1 MNDAFILGRYIE
13 TGSWIHKID
22 PRAKITAMV
31 LYCLVILITDDLVSY
46 GFVTVFSI
54 LMLLSS
60 KIPLRT
66 YVKAMRPLRF
76 LMLFI
81 FLFHL
86 LFTKGGT
93 ALFSLGM
100 LEVYSE
106 GCILACTTVWRMGM
120 LVSFTAIL
128 TFTTTPNKLAQGL
141 EDVMKPLGWV
151 GLSPER
157 LTLMISLALRFIPTI
172 FEETEKIIKAQASR
186 GADIKELPWLEKGK
200 MLVSLL
206 VPVTVSAFRRAEDL
220 VHSMESRGYVLD
232 APKTRYHRL
241 NWSRMDS
248 LFLFLFLLLFL
259 LVISGGIWL

>member
-13 TGSWIHKID
+13 TGSWIHRMD

-31 LYCLVILITDDLVSY
+31 LYCIVILVTDDPASY
-46 GFVTVFSI
+46 GLVTVFSI

-60 KIPLRT
+60 KIPLST
-66 YVKAMRPLRF
+66 YVKAMKPLRF

-86 LFTKGGT
+86 LFIKDGT
-93 ALFSLGM
+93 ALFSLGVA
-100 LEVYSE
+100 EVHS
-106 GCILACTTVWRMGM
+106 GGLILACTTVWRMGM

-151 GLSPER
+151 GLSPEK

-172 FEETEKIIKAQASR
+172 FEETEKILKAQASR
-186 GADIKELPWLEKGK
+186 GADIKELPWVEKGK

-206 VPVTVSAFRRAEDL
+206 VPVTVSSFRRAEDL
-220 VHSMESRGYVLD
+220 VHSMESRGYVLG

-241 NWSRMDS
+241 NWSRNDS
-248 LFLFLFLLLFL
+248 LFLASFLLLVF